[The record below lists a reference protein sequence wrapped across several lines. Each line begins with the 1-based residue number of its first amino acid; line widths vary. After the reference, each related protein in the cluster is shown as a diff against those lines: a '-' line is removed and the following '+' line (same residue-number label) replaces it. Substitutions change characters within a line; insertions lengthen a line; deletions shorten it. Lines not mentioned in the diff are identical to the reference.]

1 MKDGKLYKRGR
12 LMVIIVAALEYFI
25 QLCVTTTLLTAI
37 LNYMNVTTALQ
48 GTIAAIVSLA
58 NSVQIIS
65 VFAVKKTYPCKRWV
79 NILNLFT
86 QLCFAVLYCIPQLE
100 FSTEF
105 KTAVFIFLLLLA
117 YVCKAWLSPSQVNWQ
132 MSLVDD
138 NHRGRFTAKKEMISL
153 VGGIVFS
160 QAAGIALDYFKA
172 KNDMRTCFVIFGITI
187 TVLALSN
194 FAASVAT
201 PEPEPENTPPVKK
214 SSEIIKAVFG
224 SPELRR
230 VTFFDM
236 AYVISTASS
245 HFISVYL
252 VNTLGF
258 SYTYIAAMG
267 IGAALTRTLVSPY
280 TGRLADKK
288 SWAFALKVCMLANAA
303 AFTFLAVAN
312 AKTCA
317 YFYPAYLLL
326 NAFSMSGSN
335 GGRTNLCLDYAKNE
349 DRRYI
354 FGIMAA
360 LSGLAGFL
368 TTLLYSAFVDYVE
381 KNSNTLFGIHVY
393 PQQVLL
399 LISAVMM
406 LFLAF
411 VVLPKLKKPE
421 RCEIKE

>member
-12 LMVIIVAALEYFI
+12 LMSIITATLEYFI
-25 QLCVTTTLLTAI
+25 QLCVTTTFLTAI

-58 NSVQIIS
+58 NSAQIIS

-86 QLCFAVLYCIPQLE
+86 QLSFAVLYCIPQLD

-117 YVCKAWLSPSQVNWQ
+117 YVCQAWLAPSRVNWH

-138 NHRGRFTAKKEMISL
+138 NHRGRFTAKKEMTSL

-236 AYVISTASS
+236 TYVMSTASAN
-245 HFISVYL
+245 FTRY
-252 VNTLGF
+252 TL
-258 SYTYIAAMG
+258 I
-267 IGAALTRTLVSPY
+267 
-280 TGRLADKK
+280 K
-288 SWAFALKVCMLANAA
+288 FAL
-303 AFTFLAVAN
+303 AVLM
-312 AKTCA
+312 T
-317 YFYPAYLLL
+317 
-326 NAFSMSGSN
+326 
-335 GGRTNLCLDYAKNE
+335 
-349 DRRYI
+349 
-354 FGIMAA
+354 
-360 LSGLAGFL
+360 
-368 TTLLYSAFVDYVE
+368 
-381 KNSNTLFGIHVY
+381 
-393 PQQVLL
+393 
-399 LISAVMM
+399 
-406 LFLAF
+406 
-411 VVLPKLKKPE
+411 
-421 RCEIKE
+421 